1 MVVTYEVRVLATR
14 SDADGGLLDTLFRE
28 QVGYA
33 VVSSLDSRVGQVDA
47 VLLDLSASG
56 LDELDALAEHCRR
69 LGVALICALPRELV
83 AKYDA
88 SQASDFFL
96 LPPAPGE
103 VSARIRQTL
112 IRLKQTEPARS
123 EESLR
128 RGDLYIDLARYE
140 VFHRGNRVLLT
151 FKEYQLLS
159 LLAASPGRVFTRET
173 LLSEIWQYD
182 YYEGTRTVD
191 VHIRRLRSK
200 LEDAG
205 QDLIETV
212 RNVGYRFRREAALLG
227 EG

>member
-14 SDADGGLLDTLFRE
+14 SDADGGLLDILFRE
-28 QVGYA
+28 QIGYA
-33 VVSSLDSRVGQVDA
+33 VISSLDSRTNQVDA

-56 LDELDALAEHCRR
+56 LDEADALAEQCRR

-83 AKYDA
+83 GKYAA
-88 SQASDFFL
+88 SQGSDFFL

-112 IRLKQTEPARS
+112 IRLKRTDPERS
-123 EESLR
+123 EDSLR

-159 LLAASPGRVFTRET
+159 LLAASPGRVFNRET
-173 LLSEIWQYD
+173 LLSEVWQYD

-212 RNVGYRFRREAALLG
+212 RNVGYRFRREATLLG

>member
-28 QVGYA
+28 QIGYA
-33 VVSSLDSRVGQVDA
+33 VISSLDSRTNQVDA

-56 LDELDALAEHCRR
+56 LDEVGTLAEQSRR
-69 LGVALICALPRELV
+69 LGVALICALPRGLV
-83 AKYDA
+83 GKYDA

-112 IRLKQTEPARS
+112 IRLKQTDPEGS

-173 LLSEIWQYD
+173 LLSEVWQYD

-227 EG
+227 EA

>member
-28 QVGYA
+28 QIGYA
-33 VVSSLDSRVGQVDA
+33 VISSLDSRTNQVDA

-56 LDELDALAEHCRR
+56 LDEADALAEQCRR
-69 LGVALICALPRELV
+69 LGVALICALPRGLV
-83 AKYDA
+83 GKYDA

-112 IRLKQTEPARS
+112 IRLKRTDPERS
-123 EESLR
+123 EDSLR

-173 LLSEIWQYD
+173 LLSEVWQYD

-205 QDLIETV
+205 QNLIETV

>member
-14 SDADGGLLDTLFRE
+14 SDPDKGLLDALFRE
-28 QVGYA
+28 GVAYA
-33 VVSSLDSRVGQVDA
+33 VVSSLDSRTGQVDA
-47 VLLDLSASG
+47 GLLDLSASG
-56 LDELDALAEHCRR
+56 LGEVDTVAEQCRR

-83 AKYDA
+83 GKYDA

-96 LPPAPGE
+96 LPPSPGE

-112 IRLKQTEPARS
+112 IRLKQTGPARS

-128 RGDLYIDLARYE
+128 RGDLYIDLASYE

-173 LLSEIWQYD
+173 LLSEVWQYD

-212 RNVGYRFRREAALLG
+212 RNVGYRFKREAALLG

>member
-1 MVVTYEVRVLATR
+1 MN
-14 SDADGGLLDTLFRE
+14 
-28 QVGYA
+28 
-33 VVSSLDSRVGQVDA
+33 QVDA

-56 LDELDALAEHCRR
+56 LDEVDALAEQCRR
-69 LGVALICALPRELV
+69 LGVVLICALPRELV
-83 AKYDA
+83 AKYNV

-103 VSARIRQTL
+103 VSVRIRQTL
-112 IRLKQTEPARS
+112 IRLDKAEPARN

-159 LLAASPGRVFTRET
+159 LLASSPGRVFTRET
-173 LLSEIWQYD
+173 LLSEVWQYD

-191 VHIRRLRSK
+191 VHIRRSAQQTGRRRSRPHRDSAQRGLSLQK
-200 LEDAG
+200 RGRVAW
-205 QDLIETV
+205 
-212 RNVGYRFRREAALLG
+212 RRVDSEQEAAALG
-227 EG
+227 HRLASRRGTPPRLPAFICFL

>member
-14 SDADGGLLDTLFRE
+14 SDADGSLLDALFRE
-28 QVGYA
+28 RVGYA
-33 VVSSLDSRVGQVDA
+33 VVSSLDSRTNQVDA

-56 LDELDALAEHCRR
+56 LDEVDGLAEQCRR
-69 LGVALICALPRELV
+69 LGVLLICALPRELV
-83 AKYDA
+83 SKYDA
-88 SQASDFFL
+88 SQASDFFI

-112 IRLKQTEPARS
+112 IRLKQAEPARN

-173 LLSEIWQYD
+173 LLSEVWQYD

-212 RNVGYRFRREAALLG
+212 RNVGYRFRRDATLLG

>member
-14 SDADGGLLDTLFRE
+14 SDPDKGLLDALFRE
-28 QVGYA
+28 GVAYA
-33 VVSSLDSRVGQVDA
+33 VVSSLDSRTGQVDA

-56 LDELDALAEHCRR
+56 LGEVDTVAEQCRR

-83 AKYDA
+83 GKYDA

-96 LPPAPGE
+96 LPPSPGE

-112 IRLKQTEPARS
+112 IRLKQTGPARS

-128 RGDLYIDLARYE
+128 RGDLYIDLASYE

-173 LLSEIWQYD
+173 LLSEVWQYD

-212 RNVGYRFRREAALLG
+212 RNVGYRFKREAALLG

>member
-14 SDADGGLLDTLFRE
+14 SDADRGLLDALFRE
-28 QVGYA
+28 RVGYA
-33 VVSSLDSRVGQVDA
+33 VVSSLDSRTSQVNA

-56 LDELDALAEHCRR
+56 LDEVNALAEQCRR

-96 LPPAPGE
+96 LPPTPGE

-112 IRLKQTEPARS
+112 IRLKQAEPTRS

-159 LLAASPGRVFTRET
+159 LLASSPGRVFTREA
-173 LLSEIWQYD
+173 LLSEVWQYD

-200 LEDAG
+200 IGDAEHHF
-205 QDLIETV
+205 IETIW
-212 RNVGYRFRREAALLG
+212 NVGYRFRESR
-227 EG
+227 